1 MKRDMREASF
11 QEMLRWVSFSNMQV
25 KQAKLAKLRNY
36 CGLLFLTAAGRK
48 RIMSPYKKSKG
59 ALIAVQSERSFFE
72 VNAYERHDTAGKGE

>member
-25 KQAKLAKLRNY
+25 EQAKLAKLRVT
-36 CGLLFLTAAGRK
+36 LLDGGGTEAYNVPIQEKQGRFDCSAV
-48 RIMSPYKKSKG
+48 R
-59 ALIAVQSERSFFE
+59 ALFFE